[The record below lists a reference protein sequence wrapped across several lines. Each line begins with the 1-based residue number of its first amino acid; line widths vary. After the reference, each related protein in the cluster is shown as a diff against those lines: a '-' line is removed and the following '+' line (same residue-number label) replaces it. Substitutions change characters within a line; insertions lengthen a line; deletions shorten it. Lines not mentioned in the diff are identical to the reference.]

1 MHTLVHSTH
10 ALSTIYTP
18 TQDIYYRRAKEVG
31 FRARSAFKLLQIDE
45 QFGILR
51 NVQRAVDLCAAPG
64 SWSQVLSRKLYDPSV
79 SAPAADGDDV
89 RVVSV
94 DLQEMAPIPG
104 VELIQGDIT
113 SKKTAEQI
121 ISYFKGQKAQI
132 VVSDGAPDVT
142 GVHDIDEFVQA
153 ELLAAAL
160 NITTHVLEEGGS
172 FVAKIFRCQQ
182 YDLLAT
188 QLKVFFASVSC
199 SKPKSSRTQSN
210 EAFVVCQGFKMPPAY
225 APVMTSY
232 LLPRYGLEADE
243 AHDPVLVP
251 FLTCGDLSGYD
262 ALQEFE

>member
-1 MHTLVHSTH
+1 MFTCVRL
-10 ALSTIYTP
+10 
-18 TQDIYYRRAKEVG
+18 QDIYYRRAKEVG
-31 FRARSAFKLLQIDE
+31 FRARSAFKLLQLDE
-45 QFGILR
+45 QFKILKD
-51 NVQRAVDLCAAPG
+51 VQRAVDLCAAPG

-79 SAPAADGDDV
+79 MAAIAEADSDDV
-89 RVVSV
+89 RIVSV

-121 ISYFKGQKAQI
+121 ISYFKGKKAQV

-188 QLKVFFASVSC
+188 QLKVFFTNVSC

-210 EAFVVCQGFKMPPAY
+210 EAFVVCQGFKMPEGY
-225 APVMTSY
+225 TPVMTSY
-232 LLPRYGLEADE
+232 LLPRYGLEE
-243 AHDPVLVP
+243 GEPHDPVLVP

>member
-1 MHTLVHSTH
+1 M
-10 ALSTIYTP
+10 
-18 TQDIYYRRAKEVG
+18 G
-31 FRARSAFKLLQIDE
+31 FRARSAFKLLQLDE
-45 QFGILR
+45 QFGILKD
-51 NVQRAVDLCAAPG
+51 VHRAVDLCAAPG

-79 SAPAADGDDV
+79 TAKIAEEEGDDAAHHDV
-89 RVVSV
+89 RIVSV

-104 VELIQGDIT
+104 VELVQGDIT

-121 ISYFKGQKAQI
+121 ISYFKGKKAQV

-188 QLKVFFASVSC
+188 QLKVFFTNVSC

-210 EAFVVCQGFKMPPAY
+210 EAFVVCQGFKMPDGY
-225 APVMTSY
+225 TPVMTSY
-232 LLPRYGLEADE
+232 LLPRYGLEEGE

-251 FLTCGDLSGYD
+251 FLACGDLSGYD
-262 ALQEFE
+262 AIQQFE

>member
-1 MHTLVHSTH
+1 M
-10 ALSTIYTP
+10 
-18 TQDIYYRRAKEVG
+18 
-31 FRARSAFKLLQIDE
+31 
-45 QFGILR
+45 LR
-51 NVQRAVDLCAAPG
+51 GVRRAVDLCAAPG

-79 SAPAADGDDV
+79 AAATASDALLKEEEEGV

-113 SKKTAEQI
+113 SKRTAEQI
-121 ISYFKGQKAQI
+121 IAHFAGRKAQI

-160 NITTHVLEEGGS
+160 NITTHVLEEGGA

-199 SKPKSSRTQSN
+199 AKPKSSRAQSN
-210 EAFVVCQGFKMPPAY
+210 EAFVVCQGFQLPPGY

-232 LLPRYGLEADE
+232 LLPRYGLRTDE